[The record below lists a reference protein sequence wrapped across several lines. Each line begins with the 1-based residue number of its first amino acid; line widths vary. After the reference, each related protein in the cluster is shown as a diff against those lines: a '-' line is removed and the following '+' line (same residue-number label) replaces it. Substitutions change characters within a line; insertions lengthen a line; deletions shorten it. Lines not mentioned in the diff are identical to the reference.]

1 MPLRQSC
8 LLPRIRFLSDW
19 QISTSWNLI
28 FYRGFIP
35 FLVVFIGLL
44 IIYKTKLISQL
55 IENGWHGIAYASVFT
70 ITNIFFVISIEN
82 TNVANTLIMIAL
94 APMLSA
100 VISFIFLKENTD
112 QKTWVAIIITTLAVI
127 YIFNDS
133 FERDDV
139 LGNFLGLICATG
151 LAVGAVIIRSAKK
164 INLVPSAMMGKLMV
178 TLIALLFA
186 DNLVLKGNDTI
197 IIPLMCI
204 MCVAIPFVLIT
215 LAPRYI
221 SAAEVN
227 LFFLLE
233 TILGPYLGLDGYKGA
248 TKHGN
253 NYGWNCN
260 YCYNRYSFHS
270 ELKKNLVCTKITHC
284 NYYHE
289 SIITLHLWKNYLKI
303 PGLYLLVTSC

>member
-1 MPLRQSC
+1 M
-8 LLPRIRFLSDW
+8 
-19 QISTSWNLI
+19 
-28 FYRGFIP
+28 
-35 FLVVFIGLL
+35 
-44 IIYKTKLISQL
+44 
-55 IENGWHGIAYASVFT
+55 
-70 ITNIFFVISIEN
+70 ISIEN

-112 QKTWVAIIITTLAVI
+112 QKTWIAIIVTTLAVI

-133 FERDDV
+133 FERGDV

-164 INLVPSAMMGKLMV
+164 INLVPSAMIGKLMV

-186 DNLVLKGNDTI
+186 DNLVLKGNDSI

-233 TILGPYLGLDGYKGA
+233 TILGPIWVWLVIKEQPSTETIIGGIVIIA
-248 TKHGN
+248 TIAT
-253 NYGWNCN
+253 
-260 YCYNRYSFHS
+260 HS
-270 ELKKNLVCTKITHC
+270 ILSLKKT
-284 NYYHE
+284 
-289 SIITLHLWKNYLKI
+289 
-303 PGLYLLVTSC
+303 